1 MIFLNYNS
9 QLLPFWQSA
18 ILLKR
23 QLKNF
28 LALHPQNKLTKIYN
42 MTLMKLICHRIHRIQ
57 FYILVSLIVFSS
69 CAPVY
74 NPNNL
79 FMPGLKERGDLATE
93 FYLGSSDIG
102 MNAAFAITD
111 NWAITAGAQ
120 NRGINQNYS
129 GNSTFYEGGA
139 AWFKHPES
147 FFHHEAMGGLG
158 YGKSDYFRR
167 YQALF
172 TGDWQLQ
179 YMEADFMRFYLQY
192 NIHFPVS
199 IFTFSTGVRASQ
211 LHIFDYEENIFAE
224 IDNRLLRQTID
235 NNFNA
240 LFIEPNLNISLDLGN
255 VSMFIRSGL
264 SLQTTGPKNIMDHD
278 PFMLNGGF
286 RIRLNTMGI
295 N

>member
-1 MIFLNYNS
+1 LNYNS

-23 QLKNF
+23 KLKKV
-28 LALHPQNKLTKIYN
+28 LALHPQNKLTKIYY
-42 MTLMKLICHRIHRIQ
+42 MTLIKLLCHRIHRIH
-57 FYILVSLIVFSS
+57 FYILYILVSLIIFSS

-79 FMPGLKERGDLATE
+79 FMPGLKERGDLAAE

-102 MNAAFAITD
+102 MNAAYAITD

-129 GNSTFYEGGA
+129 GNSTFFEGGA
-139 AWFKHPES
+139 AWFQNPES
-147 FFHHEAMGGLG
+147 FFHYEVMGGFG
-158 YGKSDYFRR
+158 YGKTDYFRR

-172 TGDWQLQ
+172 TGAWQLQ

-199 IFTFSTGVRASQ
+199 IFTFSVGARASQ

-224 IDNRLLRQTID
+224 SDDRLIRQTID

-240 LFIEPNLNISLDLGN
+240 LFLEPNINISIDIGN
-255 VSMFIRSGL
+255 VSLFMRTGFSFQSSGP
-264 SLQTTGPKNIMDHD
+264 SDIMDHD

-286 RIRLNTMGI
+286 RIRLNTMGSR
-295 N
+295 